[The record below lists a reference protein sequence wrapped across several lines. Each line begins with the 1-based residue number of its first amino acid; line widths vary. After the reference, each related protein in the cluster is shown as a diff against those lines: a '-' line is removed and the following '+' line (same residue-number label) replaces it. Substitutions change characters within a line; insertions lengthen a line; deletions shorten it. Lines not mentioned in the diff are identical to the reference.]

1 MGNTFK
7 IGVKHDVTSISS
19 TYPGQS
25 IDNWYFWISI
35 LSASL
40 SPHKALRWH
49 CATMIVVANMVA
61 DMEVAMV
68 ADMEVDM
75 AADME
80 VDMVAD
86 MEVDMVADMLTVLK
100 NEKKRIWGR
109 PNAWNVLSTT
119 L

>member
-1 MGNTFK
+1 MGNTFE
-7 IGVKHDVTSISS
+7 IGIKHDVTSISS

-49 CATMIVVANMVA
+49 CATMIVMVNMVAA

-68 ADMEVDM
+68 AHMERD
-75 AADME
+75 E
-80 VDMVAD
+80 
-86 MEVDMVADMLTVLK
+86 VADMLADMEWTWRLTW
-100 NEKKRIWGR
+100 R
-109 PNAWNVLSTT
+109 
-119 L
+119 